1 MNIRKVQALFIPAV
15 LVVIIDQITKWKI
28 RTDYSLHDLTLIEGW
43 LEFNYVQNPGMA
55 MGIDF
60 LSTPVISGVAIAATI
75 GIFIYILFNLDKANI
90 GYLIC
95 MGLILGGSLG
105 NISDRLFMGIVQ
117 GYGTVLEG
125 HVVDFIHFTLRINDW
140 PVFPYIFNVAD
151 IAISCSIIILLL
163 FNKKLIPDDKQEKNK
178 EESTAAASSD
188 ESPESPVNPF

>member
-1 MNIRKVQALFIPAV
+1 M
-15 LVVIIDQITKWKI
+15 IIDQITKWKI
-28 RTDYSLHDLTLIEGW
+28 RTDYSLHDLTLIDGW

-60 LSTPVISGVAIAATI
+60 FSTPVISAVAIAATI

-105 NISDRLFMGIVQ
+105 NISDRLFMGMIQ
-117 GYGTVLEG
+117 GYGSMLEG

-151 IAISCSIIILLL
+151 IAISCSIITLLI
-163 FNKKLIPDDKQEKNK
+163 FNKKLIPDDSKEKGDKQE
-178 EESTAAASSD
+178 ASSKHD
-188 ESPESPVNPF
+188 AAENPPV